1 MMDKVT
7 ETTYVIKVS
16 DRQEPLKGRTIKKT
30 QCLVD
35 SNNNC
40 NISIAPISVNSRPQ
54 VEQAKSFGVIVN
66 KDRRKF
72 SLENGTA
79 KKLWQK
85 NNLKQTS
92 KIFF

>member
-30 QCLVD
+30 QYLLN

-40 NISIAPISVNSRPQ
+40 NISVAPISVNSSSEVNSKQGQ
-54 VEQAKSFGVIVN
+54 VKVVMGEWN
-66 KDRRKF
+66 C
-72 SLENGTA
+72 
-79 KKLWQK
+79 
-85 NNLKQTS
+85 
-92 KIFF
+92 